1 MIVTMIM
8 VVGLATVIQVA
19 PQAMVMVVGLD
30 MAQAM
35 AMAADPAMAQAMAMV
50 AGPVMAPQA
59 MAIVVRPVM
68 AVLPH
73 TAHRQPEP
81 IKKK

>member
-1 MIVTMIM
+1 MIVTMII
-8 VVGLATVIQVA
+8 VAGLATVIQVA
-19 PQAMVMVVGLD
+19 LQAMVVGLD

-35 AMAADPAMAQAMAMV
+35 AMVADPAMAMV

-59 MAIVVRPVM
+59 MAMVVRPVM

>member
-1 MIVTMIM
+1 MIVTMII
-8 VVGLATVIQVA
+8 VAGLATVIQVA
-19 PQAMVMVVGLD
+19 LQAMVVGLD

-35 AMAADPAMAQAMAMV
+35 AMVADPAMAQAMAMV

-59 MAIVVRPVM
+59 MAMVVRPVM